1 MTDDLTE
8 KFDNLIIPL
17 EERHQDYLKDESRSS
32 GTAESISFPENQ
44 AQVQAIVKRLL
55 KRQTPITV
63 QGSRTGLAGGAVP
76 GGGHILNLSR
86 MTRVLGLERDQAGR
100 FHVRVQPGITLSQLD
115 EHLSSRVFDCEGW
128 DLDARKALEAFQ
140 KAARQFWPP
149 DPSEQSASVGG
160 IAANN
165 SRGIC
170 ALHYGPA
177 RDHIKGICVV
187 DTQGEIQSPPAPMD
201 LYLGTEGMFGAI
213 TELTLALQPLPCE
226 QWGIVF
232 FFETQSQA
240 LDFISAIEEHQTRES
255 PSHIAAIE
263 FMDQT
268 TLACIREYKQVN
280 PGLKIIPDWDARMA
294 SAVYLEIHGHN
305 TRQVEALADWL
316 LETALHHGNDPDDT
330 WAFSGEMEIERVRLF
345 RSAAPEAVNH
355 LIDRARQ
362 KDSRITKLGTDMR
375 LQTSCL
381 ADLLDM
387 YGQGLAAYGLKAA
400 IFGHAAD
407 RHLHVNILPL
417 DYQQYMAGKTLI
429 QEWATRIY
437 AKGGSIVTEHGVGK
451 LKKELFRSHPLSQ
464 HLKPIG
470 SLKQQLDPKG
480 LWNPGNMMDSP

>member
-1 MTDDLTE
+1 MRAMDSDHFIE
-8 KFDNLIIPL
+8 PL

-32 GTAESISFPENQ
+32 GRAESISFPENQ

-55 KRQTPITV
+55 KQQTPITV

-86 MTRVLGLERDQAGR
+86 MNRVLGLELDQAGR
-100 FHVRVQPGITLSQLD
+100 FYVRVQPGITLSQLD

-128 DLDARKALEAFQ
+128 DLDAFKALEAFK

-149 DPSEQSASVGG
+149 DPSERSASVGG

-187 DTQGEIQSPPAPMD
+187 NTRGEIQLPPAPMD
-201 LYLGTEGMFGAI
+201 LYLGTEGMFGVI

-232 FFETQSQA
+232 LFETQSQA
-240 LDFISAIEEHQTRES
+240 LDFIDAIEENQTRES
-255 PSHIAAIE
+255 PSGIVAIE

-268 TLACIREYKQVN
+268 TLKSIRAYKQMN
-280 PGLKIIPDWDARMA
+280 PGLKLIPDWDDRLTT
-294 SAVYLEIHGHN
+294 AVYLELHGHDPSP
-305 TRQVEALADWL
+305 VEAMAGWL
-316 LETALHHGNDPDDT
+316 LETALLSGNDPDDT

-355 LIDRARQ
+355 QIDRARQ

-375 LQTSCL
+375 LPGSGL
-381 ADLLDM
+381 ADLLDI
-387 YGQGLAAYGLKAA
+387 YTQGLEAFGLRAA
-400 IFGHAAD
+400 IFGHAAH
-407 RHLHVNILPL
+407 RHLHVNILPEN
-417 DYQQYMAGKTLI
+417 YEQFMAGKKLI
-429 QEWATRIY
+429 QEWATRIS
-437 AKGGSIVTEHGVGK
+437 ARGGSIVTEHGVGK
-451 LKKELFRSHPLSQ
+451 IKKELFRSCPMPL
-464 HLKPIG
+464 HLKHIG
-470 SLKQQLDPKG
+470 RLKQQLDPKG